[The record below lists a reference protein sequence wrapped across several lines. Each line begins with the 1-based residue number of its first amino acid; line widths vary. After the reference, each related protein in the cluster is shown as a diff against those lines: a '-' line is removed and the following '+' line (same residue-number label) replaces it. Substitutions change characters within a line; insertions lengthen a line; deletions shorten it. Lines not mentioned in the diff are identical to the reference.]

1 MPDPVPDDAKA
12 NGKPTVF
19 VSYSHHDEIWKD
31 RLQPQLKVLQ
41 TAGRL
46 TLWDDRKID
55 AGETWYDEI
64 ATAMAQATVA
74 VMLISEHYLSSD
86 FITKEEVPYL
96 VKRREED
103 GAFLLPILI
112 GPCSF
117 KAHKW
122 LSTIQMWPRDSK
134 TVEFDYKGRWKIV
147 FAQIADIILEKLDD
161 PAFQPRYRRPLFR
174 SFMSAG
180 AEAFAPALAL
190 SSVKFAVPFVE
201 SAEVGFA
208 AAELAAPEPRIDI
221 ARLPVT
227 GAELFGRQNEL
238 AWLDAAWDKPET
250 HVVSLVA
257 WGGVGKSTLVNRW
270 LEALKAEGWRGV
282 RRVYGWSFYSQGTN
296 DTVTSADPFIAEA
309 LAWFGDPDPAAG
321 SPWAKGERLAEL
333 VRRERTL
340 LVLDGM
346 EPLQWGRQGERGRIK
361 DPALAMLVTEL
372 ARDNPGLCVITTREP
387 VADLAPFAA
396 AAARV
401 DLEQISPEA
410 GRALLRVA
418 GVRGTDVELEQASR
432 DFGNHA
438 LALRLLAAWLRGI
451 PGHPVACAAEIPP
464 RDDIPIEQG
473 RHSRRVMAALAAR
486 FGDGPEVQV
495 LRLLGLFDRPADAA
509 ALAALR
515 QPPAIPELT
524 DRLVPLSDGDW
535 LRAIG
540 RLRDAGLVAPA
551 SHHAPDDLDAHPLV
565 REHFGEELRHHH
577 PEAWRA
583 GHSRLYEH
591 LRDTTEYQ
599 PDTLTAMAPLFAAVA
614 HGCAAGR
621 HQEGLDEVYW
631 RRICQGDEFYCIKK
645 LGAFGADLAAM
656 SGFFDPP
663 WCTPVPGLTE
673 ADKHFVLSA
682 AGFDLRALGRLAE
695 AVEPMQAALD
705 AAIRSEDW
713 KNAAIQAGNLSQ
725 LLLVQGE
732 LAQAAEVA
740 RQSVGLADRSGDTFL
755 RLASRT
761 NLADVLHQA
770 GDGAAAGALFAE
782 AEKMQAEWRSD
793 EKWLYSLGG
802 FRYCDLLL
810 AQEEQALPARRPMA
824 ALPDAVGRAPPA
836 ERPRFAL
843 PPAAQA
849 RTAEV
854 KERAAY
860 ALAGA
865 KKHNWL
871 RDIALDH
878 LSLGRAHL
886 LEAEATGDFREAAGH
901 LDQAVDGLRQA
912 GTIDHVPR
920 GLLARAALRRL
931 TKDFPKA
938 HRDLDEAMT
947 IAGRGGMKLYEADC
961 HLEYARLAL
970 AEGDTATARA
980 HFAIACAEVERMG
993 YHRRDPEIAALAAA
1007 LG

>member
-1 MPDPVPDDAKA
+1 MPDHPPDPTAA

-19 VSYSHHDEIWKD
+19 VSYSKKDKVWKD
-31 RLQPQLKVLQ
+31 RLLPFLELLGDNF
-41 TAGRL
+41 TIDP
-46 TLWDDRKID
+46 WDDQRISTGGDWFAEIEEALNRAVCAVLLVSID
-55 AGETWYDEI
+55 F
-64 ATAMAQATVA
+64 
-74 VMLISEHYLSSD
+74 VMSD
-86 FITKEEVPYL
+86 FIRKNEIPILLQKRKHEGMLLVPIIIREVPFERVWWLKPMQFMPREGSVSVNYKTKYDGFFTD
-96 VKRREED
+96 VHRRIA
-103 GAFLLPILI
+103 GFLDNR
-112 GPCSF
+112 
-117 KAHKW
+117 
-122 LSTIQMWPRDSK
+122 Q
-134 TVEFDYKGRWKIV
+134 
-147 FAQIADIILEKLDD
+147 
-161 PAFQPRYRRPLFR
+161 
-174 SFMSAG
+174 
-180 AEAFAPALAL
+180 
-190 SSVKFAVPFVE
+190 AVVI
-201 SAEVGFA
+201 A
-208 AAELAAPEPRIDI
+208 AAATAGLPEVKVDI
-221 ARLPVT
+221 SRLPET
-227 GAELFGRQNEL
+227 GWQLVGRDDEIVHL
-238 AWLDAAWDKPET
+238 AQCWADDKT
-250 HVVSLVA
+250 KVVSLVA
-257 WGGVGKSTLVNRW
+257 WGGVGKSTLVNKW
-270 LEALKAEGWRGV
+270 LEALQAEGWRGA

-296 DTVTSADPFIAEA
+296 DTVISADQFVAEA

-346 EPLQWGRQGERGRIK
+346 EPLQWGKQGERGRIK
-361 DPALAMLVTEL
+361 DPALAMLITEL

-396 AAARV
+396 AAPRV

-418 GVRGTDVELEQASR
+418 GVRGSDAEMEQASR

-451 PGHPVACAAEIPP
+451 PGHPVARAAEIPA
-464 RDDIPIEQG
+464 RDDIAIEQG
-473 RHSRRVMAALAAR
+473 RHPRRVMDALAAR
-486 FGDGPEVQV
+486 FGAGPEVQV
-495 LRLLGLFDRPADAA
+495 LRLLGLHARRVMDALAARFGAGPEVQALRLLGLFDRPADAA

-515 QPPAIPELT
+515 KKPAIPGLT
-524 DRLVPLSDGDW
+524 NRLVELSDGDW
-535 LRAIG
+535 LRLIG
-540 RLRDAGLVAPA
+540 RLRDADLIAPR

-565 REHFGEELRHHH
+565 REHFGEALRRDC

-591 LRDTTEYQ
+591 LRDTTEEF
-599 PDTLTAMAPLFAAVA
+599 PDTLVAMAPLFAAVA
-614 HGCAAGR
+614 HGCNAGR
-621 HQEGLDEVYW
+621 HQEALDQVYW
-631 RRICQGDEFYCIKK
+631 RRINRGDEFYCTKK
-645 LGAFGADLAAM
+645 LGAFGAYLAAL

-663 WCTPVPGLTE
+663 WRAPVLGLTE
-673 ADKHFVLSA
+673 PDRGFVLNE
-682 AGFDLRALGRLAE
+682 AGFDLRAHGRLAE
-695 AVEPMQAALD
+695 AVEPMHAS
-705 AAIRSEDW
+705 IE
-713 KNAAIQAGNLSQ
+713 AAIQSGDWTNAARRAGNLSE

-732 LAQAAEVA
+732 LAPSVEAA
-740 RQSVGLADRSGDTFL
+740 RQSGDFADRSGDTFL
-755 RLASRT
+755 RLAART

-871 RDIALDH
+871 LDIALDH

-886 LEAEATGDFREAAGH
+886 LEAEATGDFCEAA
-901 LDQAVDGLRQA
+901 DQFDRAVDGLRQA
-912 GTIDHVPR
+912 GVQEFLPS
-920 GLLARAALRRL
+920 GLCARAALRRV
-931 TKDFPKA
+931 TEEFPKA
-938 HRDLDEAMT
+938 RRDLDEAML
-947 IAGRGGMKLYEADC
+947 IANRCGMKLYEADC
-961 HLEYARLAL
+961 HLECARLYL
-970 AEGDTATARA
+970 AEGDQSKARE
-980 HFAIACAEVERMG
+980 HFAIARAEVARMG
-993 YHRRDPEIAALAAA
+993 YHRRDPEVAALAAA
-1007 LG
+1007 LE